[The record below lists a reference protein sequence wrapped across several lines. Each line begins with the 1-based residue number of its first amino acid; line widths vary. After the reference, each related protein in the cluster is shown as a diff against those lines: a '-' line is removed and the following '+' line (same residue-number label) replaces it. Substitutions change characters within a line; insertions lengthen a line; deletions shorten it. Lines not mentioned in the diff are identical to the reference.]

1 MASNTQ
7 GLIEFSDW
15 LFFGRDFTVRTIAME
30 TVRLDI
36 FLSVAQLP
44 GNSNREN
51 TKA

>member
-15 LFFGRDFTVRTIAME
+15 LFFGQDFTAGTTAME
-30 TVRLDI
+30 TVGLDI
-36 FLSVAQLP
+36 FLSISQLP
-44 GNSNREN
+44 GNLNREN